1 LLGRTACAAKLGCA
15 GYEAGKKHSDA
26 GSGLDSSFLC
36 CESHELLRF
45 MICQGVRI
53 GRAHSILG
61 FRIGFEHIHS

>member
-15 GYEAGKKHSDA
+15 GYEAGKKHSGA
-26 GSGLDSSFLC
+26 GSGSDSSFIC

-53 GRAHSILG
+53 DRARFILG
-61 FRIGFEHIHS
+61 FRIGFGRIHS